1 MVAHDDHG
9 EQDED
14 EHTNEHVSQWQ
25 IELEAEFDA
34 DGVVDEQTQ
43 RQCQQD
49 PIDRAL
55 DGIEQ
60 RFEADHAAELFSCH
74 ADGQQGGVF

>member
-1 MVAHDDHG
+1 MIAHDDQG
-9 EQDED
+9 EQDEN
-14 EHTNEHVSQWQ
+14 EHTDRNVCNRQ
-25 IELEAEFDA
+25 IEIEAEFDA
-34 DGVVDEQTQ
+34 DGLIDEQTQ

-60 RFEADHAAELFSCH
+60 CLKADHAAELLFCH

>member
-60 RFEADHAAELFSCH
+60 RFEADHAAELFSGH

>member
-60 RFEADHAAELFSCH
+60 RFEADHAAELFSGH
-74 ADGQQGGVF
+74 ADRQQGGVF